1 MKHNITFSVIAAAAL
16 ASCTQNE
23 DFTSQYNENAK
34 TMKFDVAYVG
44 KNTRATGDITSID
57 NKKFILW
64 GAAYQRTY
72 TSSDP
77 SSETYECS
85 SGLWIT
91 NKEPLTF
98 AKTSGEGASGYW
110 EVDGESEQA
119 NKEVAYPGST
129 YRTYFTAIAPS
140 DEFASSTTDGK
151 VNYSMGGQKSEST
164 TTPTSSDRKLTL
176 ENIPVVQEI
185 DNTDNAKKGT
195 DYLIACQSSISEE
208 VALTFKHLLSKL
220 RFAVWTDENTAEG
233 DAATTKIELNSL
245 KIYLPKSTATAKYV
259 QKAHDAV
266 AGDWT
271 WSGFTAADANPTTTG
286 TNDYQLVSLTGDSE
300 ISSEVKAYSSP
311 TNAHD
316 ASWTDV
322 KVGDDKQFFIAP
334 TESTSANNNSPAKLF
349 IDIKYTVMRKLSD
362 GSWST
367 TDQSGQTGYSAGH
380 KVVTREKMLV
390 PIGDSNYGHGNE
402 TEADPD
408 NRNEGLSHFHQG
420 TLETLYI
427 CLRADQKVAFSTEFK
442 VNEWYVD
449 NWVDDPIDINQ

>member
-1 MKHNITFSVIAAAAL
+1 MKYKITFSVIAAAAL

-44 KNTRATGDITSID
+44 KNTRAATGDITSID
-57 NKKFILW
+57 DKKFILW
-64 GAAYQRTY
+64 GAAYLRTY
-72 TSSDP
+72 SESDP
-77 SSETYECS
+77 STETYDCS

-91 NKEPLTF
+91 KKEPLTF
-98 AKTSGEGASGYW
+98 AKSSGEGASGYW
-110 EVDGESEQA
+110 EVDGESEQD

-176 ENIPVVQEI
+176 ENIPVVQKI
-185 DNTDNAKKGT
+185 DNTDNAKNGT

-259 QKAHDAV
+259 QKDHKAV

-271 WSGFTAADANPTTTG
+271 WSGFTAPNGNEEPSIEESG
-286 TNDYQLVSLTGDSE
+286 NYQLVS
-300 ISSEVKAYSSP
+300 IYVKEERADGKVVSYYD
-311 TNAHD
+311 NANTAHT
-316 ASWTDV
+316 STYWESV
-322 KVGDDKQFFIAP
+322 KLDKDFFIAP
-334 TESTSANNNSPAKLF
+334 TESTTSSSSATTVKLY
-349 IDIKYTVMRKLSD
+349 IDIEYTVRRKVGSD
-362 GSWST
+362 WST
-367 TDQSGQTGYSAGH
+367 TNEESKKGEAGQVYSAGH
-380 KVVTREKMLV
+380 KVVKRTKMLV
-390 PIGDSNYGHGNE
+390 PINDGTHPDDSN
-402 TEADPD
+402 
-408 NRNEGLSHFHQG
+408 NEGLSHFHQG
-420 TLETLYI
+420 FIETLYI
-427 CLRADQKVAFSTEFK
+427 CLRADQKVTFSSNFT
-442 VNEWYVD
+442 VD
-449 NWVDDPIDINQ
+449 GWVEDPIDGKQL

>member
-1 MKHNITFSVIAAAAL
+1 MKHKITFSVIAAAAL

-23 DFTSQYNENAK
+23 DFTSQYNEKAK

-44 KNTRATGDITSID
+44 KNTRAATGDITSID
-57 NKKFILW
+57 DKKFILW

-72 TSSDP
+72 SSSDP
-77 SSETYECS
+77 STETYDCS

-110 EVDGESEQA
+110 EVDGESEQD

-176 ENIPVVQEI
+176 ENIPVVQKI
-185 DNTDNAKKGT
+185 DNTDNAKNGT

-259 QKAHDAV
+259 QKDHKAV

-271 WSGFTAADANPTTTG
+271 WSGFSAPNENGQPSTEGEGANYQLFTLYDQSSEATESKVVSYFADANTAH
-286 TNDYQLVSLTGDSE
+286 TNFEQIKL
-300 ISSEVKAYSSP
+300 
-311 TNAHD
+311 
-316 ASWTDV
+316 
-322 KVGDDKQFFIAP
+322 DKNFFIAP
-334 TESTSANNNSPAKLF
+334 TENETTNDAPTVKLYIDIEYTVKRKLDNNSWSSSSTSG
-349 IDIKYTVMRKLSD
+349 DD
-362 GSWST
+362 
-367 TDQSGQTGYSAGH
+367 GYSAGH
-380 KVVTREKMLV
+380 KVVKREKMLV
-390 PIGDSNYGHGNE
+390 PVNDSNHP
-402 TEADPD
+402 ADSD
-408 NRNEGLSHFHQG
+408 NNEGLSHFHQG
-420 TLETLYI
+420 YIETLYI
-427 CLRADQKVAFSTEFK
+427 CLRADQKVTFSTNFD
-442 VNEWYVD
+442 VD
-449 NWVDDPIDINQ
+449 DWVKDPIDGKQL